1 MKNEYACTQER
12 FLKDVKD
19 HSMKIIK
26 DDGVHRHISFT
37 NNGSNVYRF
46 DLITWPGRLCID
58 GDCGTYVFAR
68 IPDMFEFF
76 RTDRNDLNYNKD
88 GLSINPSYWGEKLQ
102 SIGRNAGYEE
112 FDKNKFVLRVTEHF
126 NDYIAPKIEDADVK
140 AEVWEAIEEEVISK
154 ADEGEDRA
162 YDAVY
167 SFDYEDMDFVYFFD
181 SGGTESYTFNY
192 IWCLYAI
199 VWGIR
204 EYDKKKSKINPPCLA
219 HVGRN

>member
-88 GLSINPSYWGEKLQ
+88 GLSINPSYWGEKLL

-112 FDKNKFVLRVTEHF
+112 FSEDKFRESIKQIFDDHVEDEELS
-126 NDYIAPKIEDADVK
+126 DDDADNLWLGIENEILSELENGPEF
-140 AEVWEAIEEEVISK
+140 AFRAAYNFQPINIWESCPDS
-154 ADEGEDRA
+154 DE
-162 YDAVY
+162 
-167 SFDYEDMDFVYFFD
+167 
-181 SGGTESYTFNY
+181 YTFHY

-199 VWGIR
+199 VWGIKKYDR
-204 EYDKKKSKINPPCLA
+204 EKN
-219 HVGRN
+219 